1 MKRYLF
7 LLITSLMCV
16 CSNAQKVA
24 IVVGNAS
31 YNPGLFG
38 NLPTPENDARL
49 MGEKLKSLGF
59 QIYPIMI
66 DATREDILSALNKF
80 DKDFSKVDVGVFY
93 FSGHGTNFGSRTYLV
108 PSKTDLHDITLNDEC
123 VSVDVISNTFRKKCD
138 LSFLF
143 IDACRDNLIQSKGAT
158 SYFPEI
164 GISESETTIG
174 VNSKNAASN
183 EKKSKGQMILYATK
197 NGYKADSGSGYYS
210 IFTSVLCKHITEN
223 LEFASVWATV
233 CDEVYAQT
241 KGKQEP
247 ELSGRGYDH
256 PYYFN
261 NNPSSNEHL
270 KHFLNLT
277 FSVIPRNAK
286 LFFGDSQY
294 ELNKPLKFEVGKTYT
309 YRVEADGYETLIESL
324 DITENMPRNKH
335 ITLKRGELYPIK
347 LSANTHADVYIDGK
361 YVGRT
366 PTTINTTKGNHRV
379 RYVANGYYDYSGTM
393 NVSPNEN
400 KPIYTYMTKKKGWF
414 FDNDDDGQNSINYHY
429 SPNYELGVSYMYR
442 FEDSRF
448 SLGGMIATSFGLY
461 KGWSLSTIDVSTSTG
476 VTVSDNQYIYKYS
489 YTDGSDYKYSDFVDP
504 YNEAKH
510 YDSDA
515 LFLVNAG
522 FNVCNGFILEAGAGV
537 GYHRDK
543 YKMNNTY
550 KITKT
555 DVYDIQ
561 TNNLVRTDYDY
572 EQTNKSHW
580 YKQNSKISPAIR
592 VGGKFFIP
600 LGDYTDN
607 GALLLG
613 GGYIFQPCN
622 KKRNTWDITI
632 GYNWYF

>member
-1 MKRYLF
+1 M
-7 LLITSLMCV
+7 LITCLMCV

-49 MGEKLKSLGF
+49 MGEKLSSLGF
-59 QIYPIMI
+59 QVYPIMI
-66 DATREDILSALNKF
+66 DATREDILSVLNRF
-80 DKDFSKVDVGVFY
+80 NKDFSKVDVGVFY
-93 FSGHGTNFGSRTYLV
+93 FSGHGTNCGGRTYLV
-108 PSKTDLHDITLNDEC
+108 PSRTDLHDITLNDEC
-123 VSVDVISNTFRKKCD
+123 VSVDAISNTFRKKCD

-143 IDACRDNLIQSKGAT
+143 IDACRDDLIQSKGAT
-158 SYFPEI
+158 SYRPEI
-164 GISESETTIG
+164 GVSDSETTNG
-174 VNSKNAASN
+174 ANSKKDLSN
-183 EKKSKGQMILYATK
+183 QKKPKGQTILYATK
-197 NGYKADSGSGYYS
+197 NGYKADSGSGHYS
-210 IFTSVLCKHITEN
+210 VFTSVLCKHITEN
-223 LEFASVWATV
+223 KEFSLVWSAI

-241 KGKQEP
+241 YGRQEP
-247 ELSGRGYDH
+247 ELSGRGYVN

-270 KHFLNLT
+270 KHFIDLT
-277 FSVIPRNAK
+277 FNVIPLNAK
-286 LFFGDSQY
+286 LFFGDKQY
-294 ELNKPLKFEVGKTYT
+294 ELKRPLKFEVGETYT
-309 YRVEADGYETLIESL
+309 YRVEADGYETLIENL
-324 DITENMPRNKH
+324 EITENMTRNKL
-335 ITLKRGELYPIK
+335 ITLKRSELYPIK
-347 LSANTHADVYIDGK
+347 ITTNTHADVYIDGK

-366 PTTINTTKGNHRV
+366 PTTINTTKGYHRV
-379 RYVANGYYDYSGTM
+379 RYVAKGYYDYSGTM
-393 NVSPNEN
+393 NVSPDGD
-400 KPIYTYMTKKKGWF
+400 KTIRTYLTKKRCWF

-461 KGWSLSTIDVSTSTG
+461 KGWEFGTSIDVSTSTG
-476 VTVSDNQYIYKYS
+476 ITISDNQYEYKSSYVDGTNNKYS
-489 YTDGSDYKYSDFVDP
+489 ALVDP

-522 FNVCNGFILEAGAGV
+522 FNVCNGFIIEAGAGL

-555 DVYDIQ
+555 DVYDLQ
-561 TNNLVRTDYDY
+561 TNDLVRTDYEY

-580 YKQNSKISPAIR
+580 YKQNSKFSPAIR
-592 VGGKFFIP
+592 IGGKFFIP

-613 GGYIFQPCN
+613 GGYTFQPCN